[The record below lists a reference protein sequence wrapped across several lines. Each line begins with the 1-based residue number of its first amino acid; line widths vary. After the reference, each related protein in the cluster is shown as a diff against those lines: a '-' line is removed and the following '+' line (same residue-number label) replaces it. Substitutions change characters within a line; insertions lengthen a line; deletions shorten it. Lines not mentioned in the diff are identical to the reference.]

1 MGRGDTRVSDSEGVR
16 REKVNGRV
24 KKQESLPWER
34 EDTKKHNFSTAKD
47 EDNIYR
53 RCNAW
58 ERDCFPIFFFG
69 KQLIEYKPYFY

>member
-34 EDTKKHNFSTAKD
+34 EDTKKL
-47 EDNIYR
+47 
-53 RCNAW
+53 
-58 ERDCFPIFFFG
+58 CFPRLKMKIIFIGDATREREIIFQFLFFG
-69 KQLIEYKPYFY
+69 KQPIEYNPYFY